1 MESTNHLARAR
12 DKARNKGVNP
22 LVYWI
27 SRAFVQPFFTIY
39 FRLSRIGREHIPAEG
54 PVLFVSNHRS
64 FIDPFVIG
72 LMSRRPIYYVAKK
85 ELFTQRLTAWFLN
98 SLGAF
103 PIDRGAA
110 DEDAMATAR
119 EILERGDPVLIFPE
133 GTRVRPGA
141 LGTPKRGVGR
151 LALETGAPVIPLA
164 MIGTE
169 AIRRGWRIRPHK
181 VSIRAGAPLRFPTVA
196 EPSPQLAQA
205 VTERIWPC
213 VMLQWEWLGG
223 LPPIRRAAVIGAGS
237 WGTGLAVA
245 LARAGVEVDLGT
257 RTAAQ
262 AQLLKATRVNDRYL
276 PGEVLPETVSVVEA
290 AELELGRH
298 DLVVLAVPAR
308 ALPEVIAAHG
318 AAITA
323 RTGLLVASKGL
334 VPPHGALPSVYVA
347 ERSSGRAIAGLGGP
361 AHAAD
366 ALDHGAALVV
376 ASADRGFGRQL
387 AELLGKAGLYA
398 ETSTD
403 TIGVELAGAAK
414 NAAALAAAAAGPAG
428 PNAVGAAAGR
438 VFAEVDAYART
449 QGAHAETFAGLAG
462 TGDLIA
468 TVLASGS
475 RNRRAG
481 ELLAAGTAPQDIEG
495 ALGQA
500 AESLDALPLLAL
512 ALREGGVDAP
522 AVCGLA
528 DVVQGRVDAGDWAS
542 AITTPPKRAKRF
554 VRAA

>member
-1 MESTNHLARAR
+1 MESNRHLARAR
-12 DKARNKGVNP
+12 TKGVNP
-22 LVYWI
+22 FVYWI
-27 SRAFVQPFFTIY
+27 VRALFQPFFHIY
-39 FRLSRIGREHIPAEG
+39 FRMSRIGREHIPVDG
-54 PVLFVSNHRS
+54 PVIFAANHRS
-64 FIDPFVIG
+64 FLDPFVIAC
-72 LMSRRPIYYVAKK
+72 MSRRPLYYVAKK
-85 ELFTQRLTAWFLN
+85 ELFRRPLTAWFLN

-103 PIDRGAA
+103 PIDRGNA
-110 DEDAMATAR
+110 DKDAMSTAR
-119 EILERGDPVLIFPE
+119 EILERGDSVLIFPE
-133 GTRVRPGA
+133 GTRIRPGT
-141 LGTPKRGVGR
+141 LGVPKRGVGR
-151 LALETGAPVIPLA
+151 LALETGAPVIPVA
-164 MIGTE
+164 VIGTE
-169 AIRRGWRIRPHK
+169 TIRRGWRVRPHK
-181 VSIRAGAPLRFPTVA
+181 VSIRAGAPLRFPKVA
-196 EPSPQLAQA
+196 EPSGQLAGA

-262 AQLLKATRVNDRYL
+262 ARLLTTTRVNDRYL
-276 PGEVLPETVSVVEA
+276 PGELLPESVSVVQA
-290 AELELGRH
+290 ADLELGRH

-318 AAITA
+318 AAITTRA
-323 RTGLLVASKGL
+323 GLLVASKGL

-347 ERSSGRAIAGLGGP
+347 ERSDVRAIAGLGGP

-403 TIGVELAGAAK
+403 TVGVELAGAAK
-414 NAAALAAAAAGPAG
+414 NAAALAAATAGPAG

-449 QGAHAETFAGLAG
+449 RGAHAETFAGLAG

-481 ELLAAGTAPQDIEG
+481 ELLAAGTAPAEIAG

-528 DVVQGRVDAGDWAS
+528 DVVAGRVDAGDWAS
-542 AITTPPKRAKRF
+542 AITAPPRPTKRF

>member
-1 MESTNHLARAR
+1 MESNRHLARAR
-12 DKARNKGVNP
+12 TKGVNP
-22 LVYWI
+22 FVYWI
-27 SRAFVQPFFTIY
+27 VRALLQPFFHIY
-39 FRLSRIGREHIPAEG
+39 FRMSRIGREHIPVDG
-54 PVLFVSNHRS
+54 PVIFAANHRS
-64 FIDPFVIG
+64 FLDPFVIAC
-72 LMSRRPIYYVAKK
+72 MSRRPLYYVAKK
-85 ELFTQRLTAWFLN
+85 ELFVNRLTAWFLN

-103 PIDRGAA
+103 PIDRGNA
-110 DEDAMATAR
+110 DQDAMSTAR
-119 EILERGDPVLIFPE
+119 EILQRGDSVLIFPE
-133 GTRVRPGA
+133 GTRIRPGT
-141 LGTPKRGVGR
+141 LGAPKRGVGR
-151 LALETGAPVIPLA
+151 LALETGAPVIPVA
-164 MIGTE
+164 VIGTE
-169 AIRRGWRIRPHK
+169 TIRRGWRIRPHK
-181 VSIRAGAPLRFPTVA
+181 VSIRAGAPLRFPQVS
-196 EPSPQLAQA
+196 EPSGQLAGA

-245 LARAGVEVDLGT
+245 LARAGVEVELGT

-262 AQLLKATRVNDRYL
+262 AQLLSATRVNDRYL
-276 PGEVLPETVSVVEA
+276 PGEILPESVSVVEA
-290 AELELGRH
+290 KDLELGRH

-308 ALPEVIAAHG
+308 ALPEAIAAHG

-323 RTGLLVASKGL
+323 RAGLLVAAKGL

-347 ERSSGRAIAGLGGP
+347 QRSNVRAIAGLGGP

-403 TIGVELAGAAK
+403 TVGVELAGAAK
-414 NAAALAAAAAGPAG
+414 NAAALAAATAGPAG

-522 AVCGLA
+522 AVSGLA
-528 DVVQGRVDAGDWAS
+528 DVVEGRVDAGDWAS
-542 AITTPPKRAKRF
+542 AITAPPRRTKRF

>member
-1 MESTNHLARAR
+1 VMESNRHLAR
-12 DKARNKGVNP
+12 ARNKGVNP
-22 LVYWI
+22 FVYWI
-27 SRAFVQPFFTIY
+27 VRALFQPFFHIY
-39 FRLSRIGREHIPAEG
+39 FRMSRIGREHIPVDG
-54 PVLFVSNHRS
+54 PVIFAANHRS
-64 FIDPFVIG
+64 FLDPFVIAC
-72 LMSRRPIYYVAKK
+72 MSRRPLYYVAKK
-85 ELFTQRLTAWFLN
+85 ELFAHRLTAWFLN

-110 DEDAMATAR
+110 DADAMGTAR
-119 EILERGDPVLIFPE
+119 AILERGDAVLIFPE
-133 GTRVRPGA
+133 GTRIRPGT
-141 LGTPKRGVGR
+141 LGSPKRGVGR
-151 LALETGAPVIPLA
+151 LALETGAPVIPVA
-164 MIGTE
+164 VIGTE
-169 AIRRGWRIRPHK
+169 NIRKGWRIRPHK
-181 VSIRAGAPLRFPTVA
+181 VAIRAGAPLRFPLVDA
-196 EPSPQLAQA
+196 PSPQLAQA

-262 AQLLKATRVNDRYL
+262 ASTLSTTRRNDRYL
-276 PGEVLPETVSVVEA
+276 PGELLPETVNVVRCDD
-290 AELELGRH
+290 LELGRH

-308 ALPEVIAAHG
+308 SLPDVIAAHG
-318 AAITA
+318 PAITA

-334 VPPHGALPSVYVA
+334 VPPVGALPSVYVA
-347 ERSSGRAIAGLGGP
+347 ERSAVRAIAALGGP

-376 ASADRGFGRQL
+376 ASADRGFARQL
-387 AELLGKAGLYA
+387 ADLLSKAELYA

-403 TIGVELAGAAK
+403 TVGVELAGAAK
-414 NAAALAAAAAGPAG
+414 NAAALAAATAGPAG

-449 QGAHAETFAGLAG
+449 RGAHAETFAGLAG
-462 TGDLIA
+462 AGDLVA

-481 ELLAAGTAPQDIEG
+481 ELLAAGTAPADIEG

-500 AESLDALPLLAL
+500 AESLDALPLLVL
-512 ALREGGVDAP
+512 ALRAGGVDAP
-522 AVCGLA
+522 AVSGLA
-528 DVVQGRVDAGDWAS
+528 DVVAGRVDAGDWA
-542 AITTPPKRAKRF
+542 ATITAPPRRGKRF

>member
-1 MESTNHLARAR
+1 MESNRHLARAR
-12 DKARNKGVNP
+12 TKGVNP
-22 LVYWI
+22 FVYWI
-27 SRAFVQPFFTIY
+27 VRALFQPFFHIY
-39 FRLSRIGREHIPAEG
+39 FRMSRIGREHIPVDG
-54 PVLFVSNHRS
+54 PVIFAANHRS
-64 FIDPFVIG
+64 FLDPFVIAC
-72 LMSRRPIYYVAKK
+72 MSRRPLYYVAKK
-85 ELFTQRLTAWFLN
+85 ELFRHPLTAWFLN

-103 PIDRGAA
+103 PIDRGNA
-110 DEDAMATAR
+110 DQDAMNTAR
-119 EILERGDPVLIFPE
+119 EILERGDSVLIFPE
-133 GTRVRPGA
+133 GTRTRPGT
-141 LGTPKRGVGR
+141 LGAPKRGVGR
-151 LALETGAPVIPLA
+151 LALETGAPVIPVA
-164 MIGTE
+164 VIGTE
-169 AIRRGWRIRPHK
+169 TIRRGWRIRPHK
-181 VSIRAGAPLRFPTVA
+181 VSIRAGAPLRFPKVV
-196 EPSPQLAQA
+196 EPSGQLAGA

-245 LARAGVEVDLGT
+245 LARAGVEVDLAT

-262 AQLLKATRVNDRYL
+262 AELLNATRVNDRYL
-276 PGEVLPETVSVVEA
+276 PGELLPETISILEA
-290 AELELGRH
+290 GDLELGRH

-318 AAITA
+318 TAITA
-323 RTGLLVASKGL
+323 RAGLLVASKGL
-334 VPPHGALPSVYVA
+334 VPPRGALPSVYVA
-347 ERSSGRAIAGLGGP
+347 QRSNVRAIAGLGGP

-387 AELLGKAGLYA
+387 ADMLSKADLYA

-414 NAAALAAAAAGPAG
+414 NAAALAAATAGPAG

-449 QGAHAETFAGLAG
+449 RGAHAETFAGLAG

-468 TVLASGS
+468 TVLATGS

-481 ELLAAGTAPQDIEG
+481 ELLAAGTAPADIEG

-528 DVVQGRVDAGDWAS
+528 DVVEGRVDAGDWAS
-542 AITTPPKRAKRF
+542 AITAPPRRTKRF